1 MKILKFG
8 GSVLQGVQGFAKI
21 VPILKNVNG
30 ETIVVISAFSTA
42 TQQLVTA
49 STLASKGELAEAI
62 QLIDALIDSFH
73 FTIEE
78 LIETPSKRQN
88 IHSMIDLGKKEV
100 SDFLEGLSITK
111 ELTDRTLDA
120 LMSFGEFFSL
130 HIVSHYLREN
140 GIVVESID
148 ARQFLITNDEY
159 GNAKP
164 IRSETKERLQ
174 QIVLPALQRSKI
186 VITQGFVG
194 RTLSG
199 ETTTLG
205 KESSTTTATLLAS
218 LLHADEVVVYT
229 NVEGIR
235 TADPRRIT
243 NSKVIPNLSYEQAS
257 LLANEGVKL
266 LHSSSIEPLFGT
278 SIPLTIC
285 SLFAPEKEVTI
296 IQSTNNF
303 FLESTIATKV
313 LVEHPQIVKVTLE
326 DTSIDEE
333 NMFTGFHIAHK
344 EQHNNYTTY
353 YLLKKS
359 SAEKSS
365 FHHGEVEILTG
376 LSIVST
382 NNFESF
388 IIRKIIKVL
397 SQTSLNLF
405 SIQPNLVFAVF
416 NNTTNQDVVQA
427 IHDSIVL

>member
-21 VPILKNVNG
+21 VPILKSVNE

-49 STLASKGELAEAI
+49 STFASKGDLTGAN

-88 IHSMIDLGKKEV
+88 IHSMMDLGKKEV
-100 SDFLEGLSITK
+100 FDFLEGLSITK
-111 ELTDRTLDA
+111 ELTNRTLDA

-140 GIVVESID
+140 GIIVESID

-159 GNAKP
+159 GNADP

-218 LLHADEVVVYT
+218 LLHANEVVVYT

-243 NSKVIPNLSYEQAS
+243 NSKVIPNLSYNQAS
-257 LLANEGVKL
+257 ILANEGVKL

-285 SLFAPEKEVTI
+285 SLFAPEKEATVIRSSIVT
-296 IQSTNNF
+296 TDD
-303 FLESTIATKV
+303 ETISSKV
-313 LVEHPQIVKVTLE
+313 LIEHQEVIKITLE
-326 DTSIDEE
+326 DSSEDEE
-333 NMFTGFHIAHK
+333 NTFTGYHIAHI

-353 YLLKKS
+353 YLLKTS
-359 SAEKSS
+359 SAEKGN
-365 FHHGEVEILTG
+365 FHHYSVESLSG

-382 NNFESF
+382 NKFESF
-388 IIRKIIKVL
+388 IMRKIIKVL

-427 IHDSIVL
+427 IHDSIV

>member
-21 VPILKNVNG
+21 VPILKNVNE

-49 STLASKGELAEAI
+49 STFASKGELAEAN

-88 IHSMIDLGKKEV
+88 IHSMIDLGKMEV

-148 ARQFLITNDEY
+148 ARQFLITNDDY

-218 LLHADEVVVYT
+218 LLHANEVVVYT

-257 LLANEGVKL
+257 MLANEGVKL

-278 SIPLTIC
+278 FIPLTIC
-285 SLFAPEKEVTI
+285 SLFSPEKEATI
-296 IQSTNNF
+296 IQSTNKNF
-303 FLESTIATKV
+303 VEGTIATKV

-326 DTSIDEE
+326 DTNIDEE

-344 EQHNNYTTY
+344 EQHSNCTTY

-359 SAEKSS
+359 SAEKSN

-382 NNFESF
+382 NKFESS

-427 IHDSIVL
+427 IHDSIV

>member
-21 VPILKNVNG
+21 VPIVKSVKE

-49 STLASKGELAEAI
+49 STLASKGELEKAN
-62 QLIDALIDSFH
+62 QLIDALVDSFH
-73 FTIEE
+73 LTIEE
-78 LIETPSKRQN
+78 LIETPSKQQN
-88 IHSMIDLGKKEV
+88 IHSMIELGKKEV
-100 SDFLEGLSITK
+100 SDFLEGLSITR
-111 ELTDRTLDA
+111 ELTERTLDA
-120 LMSFGEFFSL
+120 VMSFGEFFSL

-140 GIVVESID
+140 GITVESID

-159 GNAKP
+159 GNAMP
-164 IRSETKERLQ
+164 IRSETKDRLH
-174 QIVLPALQRSKI
+174 QIVLPALQRSSI

-218 LLHADEVVVYT
+218 LLHANEVIIYT

-243 NSKVIPNLSYEQAS
+243 NSKVIPHLSYNQAS
-257 LLANEGVKL
+257 ILANEGVKL
-266 LHSSSIEPLFGT
+266 LHSSTIEPLFGT

-285 SLFAPEKEVTI
+285 SLFSPDKEATI
-296 IQSTNNF
+296 IQSSKDVSIDETTT
-303 FLESTIATKV
+303 SYVII
-313 LVEHPQIVKVTLE
+313 EHPQIIKVTHRE
-326 DTSIDEE
+326 TITDVESKFI
-333 NMFTGFHIAHK
+333 GFHIAHK
-344 EQHNNYTTY
+344 EQHNDYTTY

-359 SAEKSS
+359 SADK
-365 FHHGEVEILTG
+365 GNLLYDVVETLSGI
-376 LSIVST
+376 SIVTTNKFDSST
-382 NNFESF
+382 
-388 IIRKIIKVL
+388 IRKIIKLL

-416 NNTTNQDVVQA
+416 NNITNQDVVQA
-427 IHDSIVL
+427 IHDSIV